1 MSRSRAAAL
10 LLAAALVGCT
20 HGPPPIYRPG
30 IERPRVTRTCLRPD
44 DGRLWSS
51 NLFILSGNIPPGSPA
66 EIRVYTDSEVL
77 LRVNGESY
85 VMLPLP
91 REDWV
96 YFPVDDAG
104 IDNFI
109 AKLFADS
116 VEDLGLDKLD
126 PAIREAVVSGR
137 PQIGMSKEQV
147 FTCLGPP
154 MEIGDGIVTLPL
166 PLSEILDSDLWTYPY
181 QDARLEVTRAVMHF
195 EDGKLVRQEL

>member
-1 MSRSRAAAL
+1 MSRFRAAAI
-10 LLAAALVGCT
+10 LLAAGLAGCAYR
-20 HGPPPIYRPG
+20 PPPIYRPG

-44 DGRLWSS
+44 EGRLWSS

-66 EIRVYTDSEVL
+66 EVRVYTDSEVR

-91 REDWV
+91 REEGV
-96 YFPVDDAG
+96 YFPVDDVG
-104 IDNFI
+104 MDNFI
-109 AKLFADS
+109 DKLFADR

-137 PQIGMSKEQV
+137 PVIGMTKQQV

-154 MEIGDGIVTLPL
+154 MEIDEGIITLPL
-166 PLSEILDSDLWTYPY
+166 PLSEILESDLWTYPY
-181 QDARLEVTRAVMHF
+181 QDARLTVTRAVMHF
-195 EDGKLVRQEL
+195 EDGKLARQEL